1 MVSDPHVFTD
11 LAFVFLA
18 AVVGGSLAWA
28 LRQPLILGYVFGGL
42 LISPFTPGPSVSDP
56 RSFDLFAEIGV
67 VLLMFSIGLEFSV
80 RDLLR
85 VKWIALLGGPLAV
98 LLFIGMGT
106 GAGVLLGWG
115 VLPSLAVGVVIS
127 VSSTMVLARLL
138 LDRGELH
145 SHHGRIM
152 MGLSLVEDLAAV
164 ALMVLLP
171 SLGELEPGRFV
182 AIALAL
188 GKAALILIP
197 FLYLVSRVIP
207 PLLNQMARMRSAE
220 LFLLVALAI
229 GLGTAALTQAVGLSL
244 ALGAFL
250 AGLIISESDYAH
262 ETLARLLP
270 LRDTFGAL
278 FFVTVGGLI
287 DPRTVLES
295 LPILVGLVVLIVV
308 GKAVLR
314 TGVVWLFGEPLS
326 IAALVG
332 VGLAQIGEFSFVLV
346 QVARNAGHVGLD
358 IYNAILAASLL
369 TILINAALMRIGPGW
384 IGRLRLGRPGFRR
397 ARAAAR
403 AEGGPRSRHVVLC
416 GFGRVGSAIGEA
428 FDSFEQPY
436 VVIEPDAGIIR
447 GLRERGVPCVYGDA
461 TRRRVLERAGAAGAA
476 LVVVALPEIDRANM
490 VVRNVRTLNR
500 DAPVLV
506 RSHDPS
512 ALDTL
517 LRAGAT
523 EIIQPEVEAAA
534 TLIRHA
540 LRRLALPQ
548 DRVLAYLD
556 RFHRAMVMDAGAEVS
571 SRDHLP
577 QLADVTLGPGAL
589 ADQSLREA
597 RIRERLG
604 VTVVAVTHV
613 SGGGDTVVNPSAET
627 ILRAGDRVRVFGL
640 PEQIAAFRG
649 EATSGA

>member
-1 MVSDPHVFTD
+1 MVSDPNVFTD

-80 RDLLR
+80 RDLMR

-98 LLFIGMGT
+98 LLFIVLGT
-106 GAGVLLGWG
+106 GTGVLLGWG
-115 VLPSLAVGVVIS
+115 MVPSLAVGVVIS

-164 ALMVLLP
+164 VLMVLLP
-171 SLGELEPGRFV
+171 KLGELEPGRLV

-188 GKAALILIP
+188 GWAALILIP
-197 FLYLVSRVIP
+197 FLYVVSRVIP

-287 DPRTVLES
+287 DPRTVLDN
-295 LPILVGLVVLIVV
+295 LTVLVVLVLLIVV
-308 GKAVLR
+308 GKTVIR

-346 QVARNAGHVGLD
+346 QVARDAGHVGHD
-358 IYNAILAASLL
+358 IYNAILTASLL
-369 TILINAALMRIGPGW
+369 TILINAVLMRMSPGW
-384 IGRLRLGRPGFRR
+384 IGRLRLGRGAFRR
-397 ARAAAR
+397 GRATPRA
-403 AEGGPRSRHVVLC
+403 AEGGPPSAHVVLC

-436 VVIEPDAGIIR
+436 VVIEADAGIIR
-447 GLRERGVPCVYGDA
+447 GLRERGVPCVFGDA
-461 TRRRVLERAGAAGAA
+461 TRKRVLERAGAVGAT
-476 LVVVALPEIDRANM
+476 LVVVALPEIDRANL
-490 VVRNVRTLNR
+490 VVRNVRMLNR
-500 DAPVLV
+500 DAPILV

-512 ALDTL
+512 ALDAL

-540 LRRLALPQ
+540 LRRLSLPQ

-556 RFHRAMVMDAGAEVS
+556 RFHRAMVMGAADDVS

-577 QLADVTLGPGAL
+577 QLADIALGPGAL

-604 VTVVAVTHV
+604 VTVVAVTHA
-613 SGGGDTVVNPSAET
+613 GGDTVLNPSAET

-640 PEQIAAFRG
+640 PQQIAAFRG
-649 EATSGA
+649 EAARGT

>member
-1 MVSDPHVFTD
+1 MTSDPNVFTD

-18 AVVGGSLAWA
+18 AVIGGSAAWA

-85 VKWIALLGGPLAV
+85 VKWVALLGGPLGV
-98 LLFIGMGT
+98 LLFIAMGT
-106 GAGVLLGWG
+106 GVGVLMGWG
-115 VLPSLAVGVVIS
+115 ALTGLVIGMVIS

-145 SHHGRIM
+145 SRHGRIM

-171 SLGELEPGRFV
+171 TLGQLGPGRAL
-182 AIALAL
+182 AIAVAL
-188 GKAALILIP
+188 GKAALILLP
-197 FLYLVSRVIP
+197 FFYLISRVIP
-207 PLLNQMARMRSAE
+207 PLMTQMARMRNPE

-250 AGLIISESDYAH
+250 AGLLISESDYAH

-287 DPRTVLES
+287 DPRTVLEN
-295 LPILVGLVVLIVV
+295 LPLLGVLVALVVV
-308 GKAVLR
+308 GKAVIRAL
-314 TGVVWLFGEPLS
+314 VLWLSGQPLPT
-326 IAALVG
+326 AVLVG

-346 QVARNAGHVGLD
+346 QVARDAGHVD
-358 IYNAILAASLL
+358 AAFYNATLAASLL
-369 TILINAALMRIGPGW
+369 TILVNAALVRVGPGW
-384 IGRLRLGRPGFRR
+384 LGRLRLWLR
-397 ARAAAR
+397 ARPAPSPPAPAPP
-403 AEGGPRSRHVVLC
+403 APDHHVVLC

-428 FDSFEQPY
+428 LDSFELSY
-436 VVIEPDAGIIR
+436 VVLETDADIIR
-447 GLRERGVPCVYGDA
+447 GLRERKVPCIFGDA
-461 TRRRVLERAGAAGAA
+461 THRRVLERAGTARAS
-476 LVVVALPEIDRANM
+476 LVVVALPEIDRANL
-490 VVRNVRTLNR
+490 VVQRVRTLNR
-500 DAPVLV
+500 EAPVLV
-506 RSHDPS
+506 RAHDPS
-512 ALDTL
+512 ALEPL
-517 LRAGAT
+517 RRAGAT
-523 EIIQPEVEAAA
+523 EVIQPEVEAAA

-540 LRRLALPQ
+540 LRRLSLPQ
-548 DRVLAYLD
+548 ERVIAYLE
-556 RFHRAMVMDAGAEVS
+556 RFHHAMLLNTDTGMPTRE
-571 SRDHLP
+571 HLP
-577 QLADVTLGPGAL
+577 RIADLTLGPGAL

-604 VTVVAVTHV
+604 VTVVAVTRPQGPV
-613 SGGGDTVVNPSAET
+613 VVNPSAET

-640 PEQIAAFRG
+640 PEQIEAFRD
-649 EATSGA
+649 EAEAG

>member
-80 RDLLR
+80 RDLMR

-106 GAGVLLGWG
+106 GTGVLLGWG

-182 AIALAL
+182 TIALAL
-188 GKAALILIP
+188 GKAGLVLVP

-287 DPRTVLES
+287 DPRTVLDN
-295 LPILVGLVVLIVV
+295 LPVLIVLV
-308 GKAVLR
+308 ALIVAGKAVLR

-346 QVARNAGHVGLD
+346 QVARNAGHVGPD

-369 TILINAALMRIGPGW
+369 TILINAALMRVSPAW
-384 IGRLRLGRPGFRR
+384 IGRLRLGRGRPRRSR
-397 ARAAAR
+397 AREA
-403 AEGGPRSRHVVLC
+403 GPPSGHVVLC

-447 GLRERGVPCVYGDA
+447 GLRERGVPCVFGDA
-461 TRRRVLERAGAAGAA
+461 TRRRVLERAGAAGAT
-476 LVVVALPEIDRANM
+476 LVVVAIPEINRANM
-490 VVRNVRTLNR
+490 VVRNVRILNR
-500 DAPVLV
+500 DSPVLV
-506 RSHDPS
+506 RSHDPA
-512 ALDTL
+512 ALDAL

-556 RFHRAMVMDAGAEVS
+556 RFHQAMVTGADTEAS

-577 QLADVTLGPGAL
+577 QLAEVTLGVGAL

-604 VTVVAVTHV
+604 VTVVAVTHGD
-613 SGGGDTVVNPSAET
+613 GGTTVNPSAET
-627 ILRAGDRVRVFGL
+627 VLRSGDRVRVFGL
-640 PEQIAAFRG
+640 PEQIVAFRR
-649 EATSGA
+649 EATPED

>member
-18 AVVGGSLAWA
+18 AVVGGSLAWV

-80 RDLLR
+80 RDLMR
-85 VKWIALLGGPLAV
+85 VRWIALLGGPLTV
-98 LLFIGMGT
+98 LLSIGMGT
-106 GAGVLLGWG
+106 GTGVLLGWD

-138 LDRGELH
+138 IDRGELH

-152 MGLSLVEDLAAV
+152 MGLSLDEDLAAV

-171 SLGELEPGRFV
+171 SLGELEPGRFL

-188 GKAALILIP
+188 GKAALILVP

-287 DPRTVLES
+287 DPRTVLDN
-295 LPILVGLVVLIVV
+295 LPMLIVLV
-308 GKAVLR
+308 LLIVAGKAVIR
-314 TGVVWLFGEPLS
+314 TGVVWLFKEPLA

-346 QVARNAGHVGLD
+346 QVARDAGHLGHDV
-358 IYNAILAASLL
+358 YNAILAASLI
-369 TILINAALMRIGPGW
+369 TILINAALMRVGPAWVGH
-384 IGRLRLGRPGFRR
+384 LRLGWGGRRPRP
-397 ARAAAR
+397 ARA
-403 AEGGPRSRHVVLC
+403 AEGGPPSGHVVLC

-436 VVIEPDAGIIR
+436 VVIEADAGIIR
-447 GLRERGVPCVYGDA
+447 GLRERGVPCVFGDA
-461 TRRRVLERAGAAGAA
+461 TRRRVLERAGAAGAT
-476 LVVVALPEIDRANM
+476 LVVVALPEIDRANL

-506 RSHDPS
+506 RSHDPA

-556 RFHRAMVMDAGAEVS
+556 RFHRAMVLDTGDAAP

-577 QLADVTLGPGAL
+577 QLVDISLGPGAL
-589 ADQSLREA
+589 ADQTLREA

-604 VTVVAVTHV
+604 VTVVAVTH
-613 SGGGDTVVNPSAET
+613 SGGGTTVNPSAET
-627 ILRAGDRVRVFGL
+627 ILRSGDRVRVFGL

-649 EATSGA
+649 EATTEG

>member
-1 MVSDPHVFTD
+1 MVSDPQVFSD

-80 RDLLR
+80 RDLMR

-98 LLFIGMGT
+98 LLFIAMGT
-106 GAGVLLGWG
+106 GTGVLLGWG

-197 FLYLVSRVIP
+197 FLYLVSRVVP
-207 PLLNQMARMRSAE
+207 PVLNRMARMRSAE

-287 DPRTVLES
+287 DPRSVLDN
-295 LPILVGLVVLIVV
+295 LAVLAVLVVLIVV
-308 GKAVLR
+308 GKAVIR
-314 TGVVWLFGEPLS
+314 AGVVWLFGEPLS

-346 QVARNAGHVGLD
+346 QVARDAGHVGHD
-358 IYNAILAASLL
+358 IYSAILAASLL
-369 TILINAALMRIGPGW
+369 TILINAALMRVGPGW
-384 IGRLRLGRPGFRR
+384 IGRLRLGRGGFRR
-397 ARAAAR
+397 ARAADA
-403 AEGGPRSRHVVLC
+403 GPPANHVVLC

-428 FDSFEQPY
+428 FDSFKQPY
-436 VVIEPDAGIIR
+436 IVIEPDAGIIR
-447 GLRERGVPCVYGDA
+447 GLRERGVPCVFGDA
-461 TRRRVLERAGAAGAA
+461 TRRRVLERAGTAGAT

-490 VVRNVRTLNR
+490 VVRNVRTLNQ

-506 RSHDPS
+506 RSHDPA
-512 ALDTL
+512 ALDAL

-556 RFHRAMVMDAGAEVS
+556 RFHRAMVLGAAADVS
-571 SRDHLP
+571 TRDHLP
-577 QLADVTLGPGAL
+577 QLADISLGPGAL

-604 VTVVAVTHV
+604 VTVVAITHAE
-613 SGGGDTVVNPSAET
+613 GDTVVNPSAET
-627 ILRAGDRVRVFGL
+627 TLRAGDRVRVFGL
-640 PEQIAAFRG
+640 PEQIAAFRS
-649 EATSGA
+649 EAAARA

>member
-1 MVSDPHVFTD
+1 MVSHPQVFGD
-11 LAFVFLA
+11 LSFVFLA

-80 RDLLR
+80 RDLMR

-98 LLFIGMGT
+98 LLFIAMGT
-106 GAGVLLGWG
+106 GTGVLLGWG

-197 FLYLVSRVIP
+197 FLYLVSRVVP
-207 PLLNQMARMRSAE
+207 PVLNRMARMRSAE

-287 DPRTVLES
+287 DPRTVLDN
-295 LPILVGLVVLIVV
+295 LPLLAVLVGLIVV
-308 GKAVLR
+308 GKAVIR
-314 TGVVWLFGEPLS
+314 AGVVWLFGEPLS
-326 IAALVG
+326 TAALVG

-346 QVARNAGHVGLD
+346 QVARDAGHVGHD
-358 IYNAILAASLL
+358 IYSAILAASLL
-369 TILINAALMRIGPGW
+369 TILINAALMRVGPGW
-384 IGRLRLGRPGFRR
+384 IGRLRLGRGGFRR
-397 ARAAAR
+397 ARVSD
-403 AEGGPRSRHVVLC
+403 GGPPANHVVLC

-428 FDSFEQPY
+428 FDSFKQPY
-436 VVIEPDAGIIR
+436 IVIEPDAGIIR
-447 GLRERGVPCVYGDA
+447 GLRERGVPCVFGDA
-461 TRRRVLERAGAAGAA
+461 TRRRVLERAGTAGAT

-490 VVRNVRTLNR
+490 VVRNVRTLNQ

-512 ALDTL
+512 ALDAL

-556 RFHRAMVMDAGAEVS
+556 RFHRAMVLGAAADVS
-571 SRDHLP
+571 TRDHLP
-577 QLADVTLGPGAL
+577 QLADISLGAGAL

-604 VTVVAVTHV
+604 VTVVAITHAE
-613 SGGGDTVVNPSAET
+613 GDTVMNPSAET

-649 EATSGA
+649 EATARA

>member
-1 MVSDPHVFTD
+1 MVSDPQVFGD

-80 RDLLR
+80 RELMR

-98 LLFIGMGT
+98 LFFIAMGT
-106 GAGVLLGWG
+106 GTGVLLGWG
-115 VLPSLAVGVVIS
+115 VLSSLVVGVVIS
-127 VSSTMVLARLL
+127 VCSTMVLARLL

-171 SLGELEPGRFV
+171 SLGELEPGRFA

-188 GKAALILIP
+188 GKAAVILIP

-207 PLLNQMARMRSAE
+207 PVLNRMARMRSAE

-229 GLGTAALTQAVGLSL
+229 GLGTAAVTQAVGLSL

-287 DPRTVLES
+287 DPRTLLDNLPVLFV
-295 LPILVGLVVLIVV
+295 LVLLIVV
-308 GKAVLR
+308 GKTVIR

-326 IAALVG
+326 IAAFVG
-332 VGLAQIGEFSFVLV
+332 VGMAQIGEFSFVLV
-346 QVARNAGHVGLD
+346 QVARDAGHVDHDL
-358 IYNAILAASLL
+358 YSAILAASLL
-369 TILINAALMRIGPGW
+369 TILINAGLMRVGPDW
-384 IGRLRLGRPGFRR
+384 IGRLRLGGGGLRR
-397 ARAAAR
+397 RTATRA
-403 AEGGPRSRHVVLC
+403 AEGGPPTGHVVLC

-428 FDSFEQPY
+428 FDSFEQTY

-447 GLRERGVPCVYGDA
+447 GLRERGVPCVFGDA
-461 TRRRVLERAGAAGAA
+461 TRRGVLERAGAAGAA
-476 LVVVALPEIDRANM
+476 LVVVAMPEIDRANM

-506 RSHDPS
+506 RSHDPA

-540 LRRLALPQ
+540 LRRLSLPQ
-548 DRVLAYLD
+548 ERVLAYLN
-556 RFHRAMVMDAGAEVS
+556 RFHRAMVLSADAEVTT
-571 SRDHLP
+571 RDRLP
-577 QLADVTLGPGAL
+577 QLADIALGPGVL

-604 VTVVAVTHV
+604 VTVVAVTHKE
-613 SGGGDTVVNPSAET
+613 GGTVVNPSAET
-627 ILRAGDRVRVFGL
+627 ILRPGDRVRVFGL
-640 PEQIAAFRG
+640 PEQIAAFRS
-649 EATSGA
+649 EAAARA

>member
-80 RDLLR
+80 RDLMR

-98 LLFIGMGT
+98 LLFIAMGT
-106 GAGVLLGWG
+106 GTGVLLGWG

-171 SLGELEPGRFV
+171 SLGELEPGRFL

-188 GKAALILIP
+188 GKAALILVP

-287 DPRTVLES
+287 DPRTVLDN
-295 LPILVGLVVLIVV
+295 LPMLIVLVLLIVV
-308 GKAVLR
+308 GKAVIR

-346 QVARNAGHVGLD
+346 QVAQDAGHVD
-358 IYNAILAASLL
+358 HEIYSAILAASLL
-369 TILINAALMRIGPGW
+369 TILINAALMRVSPDW
-384 IGRLRLGRPGFRR
+384 IGRLRLGRGGVRRRR
-397 ARAAAR
+397 AARA
-403 AEGGPRSRHVVLC
+403 AEGGPPSGHVVLC

-447 GLRERGVPCVYGDA
+447 GLRERGVPCVFGDA
-461 TRRRVLERAGAAGAA
+461 TRRRVLERAGAAGAT
-476 LVVVALPEIDRANM
+476 LVVVALPEIDRAQPGGAE
-490 VVRNVRTLNR
+490 RADAQPGRARPGALPRPRRARYPAARGSHR
-500 DAPVLV
+500 DHPARGGGRRHP
-506 RSHDPS
+506 DPS
-512 ALDTL
+512 
-517 LRAGAT
+517 R
-523 EIIQPEVEAAA
+523 PAAA
-534 TLIRHA
+534 CPAAGPRARLSRSLPPRHGPGHG
-540 LRRLALPQ
+540 RRGGP
-548 DRVLAYLD
+548 
-556 RFHRAMVMDAGAEVS
+556 

-577 QLADVTLGPGAL
+577 QLADIALGPGAL

-604 VTVVAVTHV
+604 VTVVAVTH
-613 SGGGDTVVNPSAET
+613 SGGGTTVNPSAET
-627 ILRAGDRVRVFGL
+627 ILRSGDRVRVFGL

-649 EATSGA
+649 EATTEG

>member
-80 RDLLR
+80 RDLMR

-106 GAGVLLGWG
+106 GTGVLLGWG

-182 AIALAL
+182 TIALAL
-188 GKAALILIP
+188 GKAALILVP

-287 DPRTVLES
+287 DPRTVLDN
-295 LPILVGLVVLIVV
+295 LPVLIVLVVLIVA

-346 QVARNAGHVGLD
+346 QVARNAGHVGPD

-369 TILINAALMRIGPGW
+369 TILINAALMRVSPAW
-384 IGRLRLGRPGFRR
+384 IGRLRLGRGRPRRSRASR
-397 ARAAAR
+397 ARDA
-403 AEGGPRSRHVVLC
+403 GPPSGHVVLC

-447 GLRERGVPCVYGDA
+447 GLRERGVPCVFGDA
-461 TRRRVLERAGAAGAA
+461 TRRRVLERAGAAGAT
-476 LVVVALPEIDRANM
+476 LVVVALPEINRANM
-490 VVRNVRTLNR
+490 VVRNVRILNR
-500 DAPVLV
+500 DSPVLV
-506 RSHDPS
+506 RSHDPA
-512 ALDTL
+512 ALDAL

-556 RFHRAMVMDAGAEVS
+556 RFHRAMVTGADTEGS
-571 SRDHLP
+571 GRDHLP
-577 QLADVTLGPGAL
+577 QLADVTLGVGAL
-589 ADQSLREA
+589 ADRSLREA

-604 VTVVAVTHV
+604 VTVVAVTHGNGV
-613 SGGGDTVVNPSAET
+613 TTVNPSAET
-627 ILRAGDRVRVFGL
+627 VLRSGDRVRVFGL
-640 PEQIAAFRG
+640 PEQIAAFQR
-649 EATSGA
+649 EATPEG

>member
-1 MVSDPHVFTD
+1 MVSDPHVFKD

-18 AVVGGSLAWA
+18 AVVGGSVAWA

-85 VKWIALLGGPLAV
+85 VKWVALLGGPLAV

-106 GAGVLLGWG
+106 GTGVLLGWG
-115 VLPSLAVGVVIS
+115 VLPSLAVAVVIS

-138 LDRGELH
+138 IDRGELH

-171 SLGELEPGRFV
+171 SLGELEPGRFL

-220 LFLLVALAI
+220 LFLLLALAI

-287 DPRTVLES
+287 DPRTVLDN
-295 LPILVGLVVLIVV
+295 LPILIVLVLFIVV
-308 GKAVLR
+308 GKAVIR

-346 QVARNAGHVGLD
+346 QVARNAGHVGHD

-369 TILINAALMRIGPGW
+369 TILINAALMRAGPGW
-384 IGRLRLGRPGFRR
+384 VGRLRLGRGSLHRPRT
-397 ARAAAR
+397 AWASEA
-403 AEGGPRSRHVVLC
+403 GPPSGHIVLC

-447 GLRERGVPCVYGDA
+447 GLRERGVPCVFGDA
-461 TRRRVLERAGAAGAA
+461 TRRRVLERAGAAGAT
-476 LVVVALPEIDRANM
+476 LVVVALPEINRTNM

-506 RSHDPS
+506 RCHDS
-512 ALDTL
+512 AALDVL
-517 LRAGAT
+517 HGAAAT

-556 RFHRAMVMDAGAEVS
+556 RFHRAMVTGADTEAS
-571 SRDHLP
+571 TRDHLP
-577 QLADVTLGPGAL
+577 QLADITLGPGAL

-604 VTVVAVTHV
+604 VTVVAVTH
-613 SGGGDTVVNPSAET
+613 SGGGTTVNPSAET
-627 ILRAGDRVRVFGL
+627 ILRSGDRVRVFGL
-640 PEQIAAFRG
+640 PEQVAAFRG
-649 EATSGA
+649 EAMTGE

>member
-1 MVSDPHVFTD
+1 MVSDPNVFTD

-80 RDLLR
+80 RDLMR

-98 LLFIGMGT
+98 LLFIVLGT
-106 GAGVLLGWG
+106 GTGVLLGWG
-115 VLPSLAVGVVIS
+115 MLPSLAVGVVIS

-171 SLGELEPGRFV
+171 SLGELEPGRFL
-182 AIALAL
+182 AIAFAL

-287 DPRTVLES
+287 DPRTVLNNMAV
-295 LPILVGLVVLIVV
+295 LAVLVLLIVV
-308 GKAVLR
+308 GKTVIR

-346 QVARNAGHVGLD
+346 QVARDAGHVGHD
-358 IYNAILAASLL
+358 VYNAILAASLL
-369 TILINAALMRIGPGW
+369 TILINAVLMRVGPGW
-384 IGRLRLGRPGFRR
+384 IGRLRLGRGAFRR
-397 ARAAAR
+397 RRAATRA
-403 AEGGPRSRHVVLC
+403 AEGGPPSAHVVLC

-436 VVIEPDAGIIR
+436 VVIEADAGIIR
-447 GLRERGVPCVYGDA
+447 GLRERGVPCVFGDA
-461 TRRRVLERAGAAGAA
+461 TRRRILERAGAAGAT
-476 LVVVALPEIDRANM
+476 LVVVALPEIDRANL
-490 VVRNVRTLNR
+490 VVRNVRTLNQ

-512 ALDTL
+512 ALDAL

-540 LRRLALPQ
+540 LRRLSLPQ

-556 RFHRAMVMDAGAEVS
+556 RFHRAMVMGAAADVA

-577 QLADVTLGPGAL
+577 QLADIALGSGTL

-604 VTVVAVTHV
+604 VTVVAVTHA
-613 SGGGDTVVNPSAET
+613 GGGTVVNPSAET

-640 PEQIAAFRG
+640 PQQIAAFRG
-649 EATSGA
+649 EATRGT

>member
-1 MVSDPHVFTD
+1 
-11 LAFVFLA
+11 
-18 AVVGGSLAWA
+18 
-28 LRQPLILGYVFGGL
+28 
-42 LISPFTPGPSVSDP
+42 VSDP

-80 RDLLR
+80 RDLMR

-106 GAGVLLGWG
+106 GTGVLLGWG

-182 AIALAL
+182 TIALAL
-188 GKAALILIP
+188 GKAALILVP

-287 DPRTVLES
+287 DPRTVLDN
-295 LPILVGLVVLIVV
+295 LAVLLVLVALIVA

-314 TGVVWLFGEPLS
+314 AAVVWLFGEPLS

-346 QVARNAGHVGLD
+346 QVARNAGHVGPD

-369 TILINAALMRIGPGW
+369 TILINAALMRVSPAW
-384 IGRLRLGRPGFRR
+384 IGRLRLGRGRSRRSRATR
-397 ARAAAR
+397 AREA
-403 AEGGPRSRHVVLC
+403 GPPSGHVVLC

-447 GLRERGVPCVYGDA
+447 GLRERGVPCVFGDA
-461 TRRRVLERAGAAGAA
+461 TRRRVLERAGAAGAT
-476 LVVVALPEIDRANM
+476 LVVVALPEINRANM
-490 VVRNVRTLNR
+490 VVQNVRILNR
-500 DAPVLV
+500 DSPVLV
-506 RSHDPS
+506 RSHDPA
-512 ALDTL
+512 ALDAL

-556 RFHRAMVMDAGAEVS
+556 RFHRAMVTGADAEVS
-571 SRDHLP
+571 VRDHLP
-577 QLADVTLGPGAL
+577 QLADVTLGVGAL

-604 VTVVAVTHV
+604 VTVVAVTHGD
-613 SGGGDTVVNPSAET
+613 GGTTVNPSAET
-627 ILRAGDRVRVFGL
+627 VLRSGDRVRVFGL
-640 PEQIAAFRG
+640 PEQIAAFRR
-649 EATSGA
+649 EATPEG

>member
-85 VKWIALLGGPLAV
+85 VKWIALLGGPLGV

-384 IGRLRLGRPGFRR
+384 IGRLRLGRAGFRR
-397 ARAAAR
+397 ARAATR
-403 AEGGPRSRHVVLC
+403 AEGGPRLRHVVLC

-613 SGGGDTVVNPSAET
+613 SGGGGTVVNPSAET

>member
-1 MVSDPHVFTD
+1 MVSDPQVFSD

-80 RDLLR
+80 RDLMR

-98 LLFIGMGT
+98 LLFIAMGT
-106 GAGVLLGWG
+106 GTGVLLGWG

-188 GKAALILIP
+188 GKAAIILIP
-197 FLYLVSRVIP
+197 FLYLVSRVVP
-207 PLLNQMARMRSAE
+207 PVLNRMARMRSAE

-287 DPRTVLES
+287 DPRSVLDN
-295 LPILVGLVVLIVV
+295 LAVLAVLVVLIVV
-308 GKAVLR
+308 GKAVIR
-314 TGVVWLFGEPLS
+314 AGVVWLFGEPLS

-346 QVARNAGHVGLD
+346 QVARDAGHVGHD
-358 IYNAILAASLL
+358 IYSAILAASLL
-369 TILINAALMRIGPGW
+369 TILINAALMRVGPGW
-384 IGRLRLGRPGFRR
+384 IGRLRLGRGGFRR
-397 ARAAAR
+397 ARAAD
-403 AEGGPRSRHVVLC
+403 GGPPANHVVLC

-428 FDSFEQPY
+428 FDSFKQPY
-436 VVIEPDAGIIR
+436 IVIEPDAGIIR
-447 GLRERGVPCVYGDA
+447 GLRERGVPCVFGDA
-461 TRRRVLERAGAAGAA
+461 TRRRVLERAGTAGAT

-490 VVRNVRTLNR
+490 VVRNVRTLNQ

-506 RSHDPS
+506 RSHDPA
-512 ALDTL
+512 ALDAL

-556 RFHRAMVMDAGAEVS
+556 RFHRAMVLGAAADVS
-571 SRDHLP
+571 TRDHLP
-577 QLADVTLGPGAL
+577 QLADISLGPGAL

-604 VTVVAVTHV
+604 VTVVAITHAE
-613 SGGGDTVVNPSAET
+613 GDTVVNPSAET
-627 ILRAGDRVRVFGL
+627 TLRAGDRVRVFGL
-640 PEQIAAFRG
+640 PEQIAAFRS
-649 EATSGA
+649 EAAARA

>member
-1 MVSDPHVFTD
+1 MVSHPQVFGD
-11 LAFVFLA
+11 LSFVFLA

-80 RDLLR
+80 RDLMR

-98 LLFIGMGT
+98 LLFIAMGT
-106 GAGVLLGWG
+106 GTGVLLGWG

-197 FLYLVSRVIP
+197 FLYLVSRVVP
-207 PLLNQMARMRSAE
+207 PVLNRMARMRSAE

-287 DPRTVLES
+287 DPRTVLDN
-295 LPILVGLVVLIVV
+295 LPLLAVLVGLIVV
-308 GKAVLR
+308 GKAVIR
-314 TGVVWLFGEPLS
+314 AGVVWLFGEPLS
-326 IAALVG
+326 TAALVG

-346 QVARNAGHVGLD
+346 QVARDAGHVGHD
-358 IYNAILAASLL
+358 IYSAILAASLL
-369 TILINAALMRIGPGW
+369 TILINAALMRVGPGW
-384 IGRLRLGRPGFRR
+384 IGRLRLGRGGFRR
-397 ARAAAR
+397 ARVSD
-403 AEGGPRSRHVVLC
+403 GGPPANHVVLC

-428 FDSFEQPY
+428 FDSFKQPY
-436 VVIEPDAGIIR
+436 IVIEPDAGIIR
-447 GLRERGVPCVYGDA
+447 GLRERGVPCVFGDA
-461 TRRRVLERAGAAGAA
+461 TRRRVLERAGTAGAT

-490 VVRNVRTLNR
+490 VVRNVRTLNQ

-512 ALDTL
+512 ALDAL

-556 RFHRAMVMDAGAEVS
+556 RFHRAMVLGAAADVS
-571 SRDHLP
+571 TRDHLP
-577 QLADVTLGPGAL
+577 QLADISLGAGAL

-604 VTVVAVTHV
+604 VTVVAITHAE
-613 SGGGDTVVNPSAET
+613 GDTVVNPSAET

-649 EATSGA
+649 EAAARA

>member
-80 RDLLR
+80 RDLMR

-106 GAGVLLGWG
+106 GTGVLLGWG

-182 AIALAL
+182 TIALAL

-287 DPRTVLES
+287 DPRTVLDN
-295 LPILVGLVVLIVV
+295 LPVLIVLV
-308 GKAVLR
+308 ALIVAGKAVLR
-314 TGVVWLFGEPLS
+314 TAVVWLFGEPLS

-346 QVARNAGHVGLD
+346 QVARNAGHVGPD

-369 TILINAALMRIGPGW
+369 TILINAALMRVSPAW
-384 IGRLRLGRPGFRR
+384 IGRLRLGRGRPRRSR
-397 ARAAAR
+397 AREA
-403 AEGGPRSRHVVLC
+403 GPPSGHVVLC

-447 GLRERGVPCVYGDA
+447 GLRERGVPCVFGDA
-461 TRRRVLERAGAAGAA
+461 TRRRVLERAGAAGAT
-476 LVVVALPEIDRANM
+476 LVVVALPEINRASM
-490 VVRNVRTLNR
+490 VVRNVRILNR
-500 DAPVLV
+500 DSPVLV
-506 RSHDPS
+506 RSHDPA
-512 ALDTL
+512 ALDAL

-556 RFHRAMVMDAGAEVS
+556 RFHRAMVTGADTEAS
-571 SRDHLP
+571 GRDHLP
-577 QLADVTLGPGAL
+577 QLADVTLGVGAL

-604 VTVVAVTHV
+604 VTVVAVTHGE
-613 SGGGDTVVNPSAET
+613 GGTTVNPSAET
-627 ILRAGDRVRVFGL
+627 VLRSGDRVRVFGL
-640 PEQIAAFRG
+640 PEQIAAFRR
-649 EATSGA
+649 EATPES

>member
-1 MVSDPHVFTD
+1 MVSDPQVFTD

-18 AVVGGSLAWA
+18 AVVGGSVAWA
-28 LRQPLILGYVFGGL
+28 LRQPLILGYVLGGL

-80 RDLLR
+80 RELMR
-85 VKWIALLGGPLAV
+85 VKWIALLGGPLTV
-98 LLFIGMGT
+98 LLFIAMGT
-106 GAGVLLGWG
+106 GTGVLLGWG
-115 VLPSLAVGVVIS
+115 VLPSLVVGVVIS
-127 VSSTMVLARLL
+127 VCSTMVLARLL

-171 SLGELEPGRFV
+171 SLGGLEPGRFA
-182 AIALAL
+182 AIAFAL

-287 DPRTVLES
+287 DPRTVLDN
-295 LPILVGLVVLIVV
+295 LGVLLVLVLLIVV
-308 GKAVLR
+308 GKTVIR
-314 TGVVWLFGEPLS
+314 TGVIWLFGEPTAT
-326 IAALVG
+326 AALVG
-332 VGLAQIGEFSFVLV
+332 VGMAQIGEFSFVLI
-346 QVARNAGHVGLD
+346 QVARDAGHVDHD
-358 IYNAILAASLL
+358 IYSAILASSLL
-369 TILINAALMRIGPGW
+369 TILINAALMRVSPDW
-384 IGRLRLGRPGFRR
+384 IGRLRLGRVGLRR
-397 ARAAAR
+397 QRGPARASER
-403 AEGGPRSRHVVLC
+403 VPSSGHVVLC

-428 FDSFEQPY
+428 FDSFEQAY
-436 VVIEPDAGIIR
+436 VVIETDAGIIR
-447 GLRERGVPCVYGDA
+447 GLRERGVPCVFGDA
-461 TRRRVLERAGAAGAA
+461 TRRRVLERASTERAS
-476 LVVVALPEIDRANM
+476 LVVVAMPEIDRANM

-500 DAPVLV
+500 AAPVLV

-512 ALDTL
+512 ALDAL
-517 LRAGAT
+517 LHAGAT

-548 DRVLAYLD
+548 EQVLAYLD
-556 RFHRAMVMDAGAEVS
+556 RFHRAMVMGADAEVS
-571 SRDHLP
+571 SRDRLP
-577 QLADVTLGPGAL
+577 QLADITLGPGAL

-604 VTVVAVTHV
+604 VTVVAVTHA
-613 SGGGDTVVNPSAET
+613 GGGTTVNPSAET
-627 ILRAGDRVRVFGL
+627 ILRAGDQVRVFGL
-640 PEQIAAFRG
+640 PEQVAAFRG
-649 EATSGA
+649 EAATGT